1 MVNSMEEMAQAIR
14 KHAADG
20 KDFGC
25 ECYYCGCDPLGLV
38 NRGDAIPVLYGS
50 GEPQGKPHG
59 KPPKWYCFRCSEDS
73 SHITDPIKKAELNK
87 AFGRGKK

>member
-1 MVNSMEEMAQAIR
+1 MAYSMKELAQVIR

-25 ECYYCGCDPLGLV
+25 KCYYCGCDPLGLV
-38 NRGDAIPVLYGS
+38 SRGDAIPILYGS
-50 GEPQGKPHG
+50 GHPQGDS
-59 KPPKWYCFRCSEDS
+59 PKWHCFRCSEDS
-73 SHITDPIKKAELNK
+73 SHITDPIKKAELKK